1 MLSRWFDHVSHCVA
15 MPIATPAC
23 RSFWEYAMYVSAA
36 FGVMLVAW
44 IIWKR
49 IGYRMKYTAALRAQS
64 EQSSPINAT
73 PLREPSW
80 SEAENITADITD
92 PHLAGKI
99 RHELEQRRLQNLRG

>member
-1 MLSRWFDHVSHCVA
+1 MLNRWFDHIGHCMA
-15 MPIATPAC
+15 LPIATPAC

-36 FGVMLVAW
+36 LGVMLVTW
-44 IIWKR
+44 ILWKR
-49 IGYRMKYTAALRAQS
+49 IGYRMTARLRAQHEHS
-64 EQSSPINAT
+64 RPVTAA

-92 PHLAGKI
+92 PHLAEKI